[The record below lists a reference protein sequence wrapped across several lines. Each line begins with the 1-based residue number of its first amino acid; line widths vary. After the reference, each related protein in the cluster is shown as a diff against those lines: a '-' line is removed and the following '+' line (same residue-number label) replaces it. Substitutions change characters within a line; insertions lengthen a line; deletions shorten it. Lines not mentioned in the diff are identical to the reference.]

1 MATIDHERKRISA
14 ILLFFG
20 PPGSGKTTSLYALS
34 RILPPGTHGK
44 VAPLIQGDGRLL
56 RLDYRPHDQELVYEY
71 QVNFR
76 LVTCAGPVDV
86 NLLRPLLSAVDA
98 IMFVADSSPGALR
111 ADVKAL
117 ELLDRMVR
125 GAQRSL
131 DELPMVFMYNKRDL
145 RDAVEIRALESSL
158 NKGGANYIAA
168 SAVRGQGVL
177 EALQRLTATV
187 AVDLRRQMQAAGSSD
202 SAQASNAKTVAHGTT
217 FEAAKRLGGGND
229 DVTSVAAAAQSSPR
243 RSSAW
248 DVSLDEDDRT
258 EINQGDGVGHSYWGD
273 APQDQAAFSNEQR
286 RGAPQPSAAAF
297 QRDYADPEP
306 LPEPS
311 SAFRSVESVHST
323 ASWRT
328 PDVFDDGVDAD
339 DRTMPASEVA
349 ELVRGHDQIA
359 EAPPQAVAAGG
370 GRRRSEAPNWDDG
383 PQDQTAFSNDRRRGA
398 PQPSAAAFQRD
409 YADPEPL
416 PEPSSAFRSV
426 EPVHSTESW
435 RTPDV
440 FDDGVDADDRT
451 MPASEVAELV
461 RGHDQIAEA
470 PPQAVA
476 AGGGRRRSEAPIRAQ
491 SRAPAQRRAP
501 ALPASRAPAPGA
513 RRRPIDSGRT
523 SGRYGAAPVTNP
535 GRAAPVGRARR
546 IETQRTAAPAPVV
559 VPTLTPRPPPP
570 ADTPAFSANQTQVIN
585 AMGRSPET
593 WESTVLDTGHLMRVP
608 VPDLAGY
615 VVSRIG
621 TPTASSR
628 RTVRL
633 PVRATHLDTLVP
645 QDFVLEITFRG
656 GGGPGSGPAV
666 SARKRPVGSAA
677 RTVPLSWIVTGIG
690 ILVTVMLAAF
700 FIVQMLGT

>member
-44 VAPLIQGDGRLL
+44 VAPLVQGDGRLL

-98 IMFVADSSPGALR
+98 IMFVADSSPGALQ

-117 ELLDRMVR
+117 ELLDRLVR
-125 GAQRSL
+125 GMQRSL

-145 RDAVEIRALESSL
+145 RDAVEIRALESRL

-187 AVDLRRQMQAAGSSD
+187 AVDLRQQMQAVGSND

-217 FEAAKRLGGGND
+217 FEAAKRSNRDND
-229 DVTSVAAAAQSSPR
+229 DVTSVAAAAQTSPR
-243 RSSAW
+243 RSVES
-248 DVSLDEDDRT
+248 DVSLDDDDRT
-258 EINQGDGVGHSYWGD
+258 EINPGDGAGHSYWGD
-273 APQDQAAFSNEQR
+273 APQDQAAFSNDR
-286 RGAPQPSAAAF
+286 GRGAPQPSAAAF
-297 QRDYADPEP
+297 QNDYADPEP

-311 SAFRSVESVHST
+311 SAFRSLEPVRST
-323 ASWRT
+323 ESWRT

-339 DRTMPASEVA
+339 DRTMPASEVG
-349 ELVRGHDQIA
+349 ELVPGHGLIG
-359 EAPPQAVAAGG
+359 EAPPRPAAAGG
-370 GRRRSEAPNWDDG
+370 GRRRSEAPNWVDA
-383 PQDQTAFSNDRRRGA
+383 PHDQTAFSNDRRRGA

-416 PEPSSAFRSV
+416 PEPSSAFRSL
-426 EPVHSTESW
+426 EPVRSTESW

-461 RGHDQIAEA
+461 RDHDLIGEA
-470 PPQAVA
+470 HRQAVA
-476 AGGGRRRSEAPIRAQ
+476 AGSGRRRSEAPRRAP
-491 SRAPAQRRAP
+491 SRAPAH
-501 ALPASRAPAPGA
+501 SRAPAPAA
-513 RRRPIDSGRT
+513 RRRPVDSGRT
-523 SGRYGAAPVTNP
+523 SGRYGADPVTNP

-546 IETQRTAAPAPVV
+546 IETHRTAPPAPAV
-559 VPTLTPRPPPP
+559 VPTQTPRPPV
-570 ADTPAFSANQTQVIN
+570 DGPAFSANQTQVIN

-593 WESTVLDTGHLMRVP
+593 WESTVLSTGHPMRVP

-621 TPTASSR
+621 TPMASSR

-633 PVRATHLDTLVP
+633 PVRATHMDTLVP
-645 QDFVLEITFRG
+645 QDFVLEIDFRG
-656 GGGPGSGPAV
+656 GGGAGFGPAV
-666 SARKRPVGSAA
+666 SARKRPAGGDA